1 MTAAVYQPGFAA
13 ALRDPARPA
22 VASLRGGTLPDR
34 ARRFAVHRNNFV
46 ASLVDALAAGFP
58 VTQALVGEDFFR
70 AMARERVLQQP
81 PRSPVLIDY
90 VEGFA
95 DFIADFGPAAT
106 VPYLAD
112 VARVE
117 ALRVRA
123 FHAADARPLPET
135 AYRELAASPAA
146 LANTRLSIHPSCHWM
161 RSRHAAYSIWRAHQ
175 GPDPAGAL
183 GDVDVDRPEDV
194 LVTRA
199 VFDVAVVA
207 LPRGAYEF
215 LEAVRAGLTLATAF
229 HAADAFGA
237 GVDCGELFSL
247 LIRHGLVVSAHMQ
260 PGDLT

>member
-1 MTAAVYQPGFAA
+1 MTAAYQHEFAA

-22 VASLRGGTLPDR
+22 LGSLRGATLPDH

-46 ASLVDALAAGFP
+46 ASLVDALAASFP

-70 AMARERVLQQP
+70 EMARERVFQQL

-90 VEGFA
+90 ADGFA
-95 DFIADFGPAAT
+95 DFIDDFGPAAT

-112 VARVE
+112 VARIE

-123 FHAADARPLPET
+123 YHAADVRPLPEM
-135 AYRELAASPAA
+135 AYRELAASPQA

-161 RSRHAAYSIWRAHQ
+161 RSRHAAHSIWRAHQ
-175 GPDPAGAL
+175 GPDPARAL
-183 GDVDVDRPEDV
+183 GAVDIDRAEDL

-199 VFDVAVVA
+199 AFDVAVVA
-207 LPRGAYEF
+207 LPRGAFEF
-215 LEAVRAGLTLATAF
+215 LEAVRAGLALAAAF
-229 HAADAFGA
+229 HAADAAAA

-247 LIRHGLVVSAHMQ
+247 LIRHGLAVSAQAQ
-260 PGDLT
+260 PET